1 MASSA
6 HRANFLLTD
15 RLSGALHRRLTELSG
30 LALILIAAAAM
41 AALASWSALDPSFNL
56 ATDGPTRNL
65 LGRPGA
71 VFADFLMQLVGLA
84 AVVLVLPLA
93 VWGWRLLTHRQP
105 VRIKIRL
112 IAWFLSVVFAAG
124 FAACVKSTLN
134 WPLSTGLGGIA
145 GDLLLSLP
153 TLISGGALPFP
164 NRLGLGLAFG
174 LAALASLAVA
184 SGFGFTSVPDEST
197 SFSLSGRNHVLQP

>member
-1 MASSA
+1 MANGGIAS
-6 HRANFLLTD
+6 
-15 RLSGALHRRLTELSG
+15 ALHRRLAELVG
-30 LALILIAAAAM
+30 LALIVIAAAAM

-71 VFADFLMQLVGLA
+71 VFADFLMQLAGLA
-84 AVVLVLPLA
+84 AIVFVLPLA
-93 VWGWRLLTHRQP
+93 VWGWRLFTHRPP

-112 IAWFLSVVFAAG
+112 LAWFLSVVFAAG

-153 TLISGGALPFP
+153 TLLSGGSLPLP

-174 LAALASLAVA
+174 LLALASFAVA
-184 SGFGFTSVPDEST
+184 AGFGFTTVPDDRH
-197 SFSLSGRNHVLQP
+197 GRDEDVDDAPGR